1 MKRFLVIS
9 TLIALPCFAFAQG
22 NSSDTPGKEKGSGQS
37 AKQFSPG
44 QEKGSGKSAKPYA
57 PGAENKNQAMP
68 ANKGKH
74 GKSNK

>member
-1 MKRFLVIS
+1 MKRFLVIG

-22 NSSDTPGKEKGSGQS
+22 NSSDAPGKEKGGGQS

-57 PGAENKNQAMP
+57 PGAGNKDQAMP
-68 ANKGKH
+68 TNKGKH
-74 GKSNK
+74 GKNNK